1 MEVIIG
7 REQHPHPRLQV
18 EVDGKTKFVGE
29 RGCVPMNVSRPHVKF
44 TELAGGKWKVTN
56 IKDYNV
62 TYVNKK
68 PVDTAV
74 VTDKDLVEIG
84 PSYFKVPWDIIRG
97 RKEDYVDISKLRYV
111 WEEYDRANI
120 EIRKRQKN
128 LGLLASVPM
137 AIGMFGGLISSTMQF
152 TENSIPEEV
161 KLFSWGISA
170 VSLVVMVIGLIRRFN
185 DNSIDEQE
193 ALKKDLQHRYVCPK
207 CGHFF
212 DVRPYDV
219 LLQDGSCRFCR
230 AKFKQ

>member
-7 REQHPHPRLQV
+7 REQHPHPRLKV

-29 RGCVPMNVSRPHVKF
+29 RDSVPMNVSRTHVKF

-56 IKDYNV
+56 IKDNNV

-74 VTDKDLVEIG
+74 VTDKDMVEIG
-84 PSYFKVPWDIIRG
+84 PSHFRVPWDIIRG
-97 RKEDYVDISKLRYV
+97 RKEDYIDISKLRYV

-137 AIGMFGGLISSTMQF
+137 LFTVAGSLFVYFTQENPQLKPLGIGF
-152 TENSIPEEV
+152 T
-161 KLFSWGISA
+161 A
-170 VSLVVMVIGLIRRFN
+170 VAAVLMIIGFVRRFN

-212 DVRPYDV
+212 DARPYDV
-219 LLQDGSCRFCR
+219 LLQDGCCRFCK

>member
-7 REQHPHPRLQV
+7 REDNTLHPRLQV
-18 EVDGKTKFVGE
+18 EVDGKKKLVGE
-29 RGCVPMNVSRPHVKF
+29 PGCVPMNVSRPHVKF

-56 IKDYNV
+56 IRDANY
-62 TYVNKK
+62 TYVNGK
-68 PVDTAV
+68 PIDTAV
-74 VTDKDLVEIG
+74 VTDKDKVEIG
-84 PSYFKVPWDIIRG
+84 PSHFRVRWELIRG
-97 RKEDYVDISKLRYV
+97 RKEDYVDISQLRYV

-137 AIGMFGGLISSTMQF
+137 LFTIGGSLFIALTGNEPELRPLGIGF
-152 TENSIPEEV
+152 T
-161 KLFSWGISA
+161 A
-170 VSLVVMVIGLIRRFN
+170 VAAVLMVIGFVRRFN

-219 LLQDGSCRFCR
+219 LLQDGCCRFCK

>member
-7 REQHPHPRLQV
+7 RAEEQNPRLEV
-18 EVDGKTKFVGE
+18 VVDGKKKLVGE
-29 RGCVPMNVSRPHVKF
+29 RGSVPMNVSRPHVKF

-62 TYVNKK
+62 TYVNGK
-68 PVDTAV
+68 PIDTAV
-74 VTDKDLVEIG
+74 VTDKDKVEIG
-84 PSYFKVPWDIIRG
+84 RSHLLVRWDLIRG
-97 RKEDYVDISKLRYV
+97 RKEDYIDISQLRYV
-111 WEEYDRANI
+111 WEDYNRANI

-137 AIGMFGGLISSTMQF
+137 LFTVAGSLFVYFTQENPQMKPLGIAFTVMAAVLMLIGF
-152 TENSIPEEV
+152 V
-161 KLFSWGISA
+161 
-170 VSLVVMVIGLIRRFN
+170 RRFN

-193 ALKKDLQHRYVCPK
+193 ALKKKLQHDYVCPK
-207 CGHFF
+207 CGHSFETR
-212 DVRPYDV
+212 DYDT